1 MRSVRVPVPLRDRLG
16 HEASTSLL
24 DMVDSA
30 GAEWKDDVMMA
41 VGDRFERRLTEA
53 ITELRVDVIRE
64 IHSGRVEIIKWSFAF
79 WVTQLAAFAGLVV
92 AVLWRTLGH

>member
-1 MRSVRVPVPLRDRLG
+1 VDLI
-16 HEASTSLL
+16 
-24 DMVDSA
+24 DSA
-30 GAEWKDDVMMA
+30 HAEGKDQVMTA

-53 ITELRVDVIRE
+53 ISDLRVDVIRE

-92 AVLWRTLGH
+92 AVLWRAVGH